1 MARPKLLFGGEYE
14 VRCEDFEYGD
24 LGWFRA
30 KYMTAHAREMEW
42 LWEIID
48 PRFKRDDA
56 VGITDWRLPDLVG
69 ASGGMDMKREGR

>member
-14 VRCEDFEYGD
+14 VRCEDFDGLDKND

-30 KYMTAHAREMEW
+30 RYMTAHARAEGW

-48 PRFKRDDA
+48 PRFKHGEVKITNWRSLPNKENDD
-56 VGITDWRLPDLVG
+56 
-69 ASGGMDMKREGR
+69 

>member
-14 VRCEDFEYGD
+14 VECEDFEEGN

-30 KYMTAHAREMEW
+30 KYMTAHARAEGW

-48 PRFKRDDA
+48 PRFKRDDE
-56 VGITDWRLPDLVG
+56 VSIIDWRLPTKKEERH
-69 ASGGMDMKREGR
+69 ARN